1 MTPEDLKHMG
11 QLIDGLKKVAPSR
24 PHPGAPN
31 TQPGASLAAPLAA
44 FMDKIGKAV
53 TGSA

>member
-1 MTPEDLKHMG
+1 MTPDDLRSMG
-11 QLIDGLKKVAPSR
+11 SLIEGLKKIAPSR

>member
-1 MTPEDLKHMG
+1 MNADDLRHMG
-11 QLIDGLKKVAPSR
+11 QLIEGLKKIAPSR

-31 TQPGASLAAPLAA
+31 TQPGASMAAPLAA
-44 FMDKIGKAV
+44 FIDKISKAV